1 MPRSIRN
8 WLSEQFGGDANVQ
21 IAKAIGSA
29 IGGPLAGW
37 GAGRFMENRNR
48 NNQGRH
54 YAADSPLAMGQ
65 TPQNNIGLALGMTDW
80 STGQPGQSSYGDY
93 SGQSYSSQPSNA
105 FQGSQAG
112 AAGDQQNSF
121 VINQDG
127 SYAVPDYMGSAQ
139 QPLMSP
145 RNYGNGASQGGGIG
159 FGWQSAQSPFD
170 QGMLMDS
177 LGFTGTT
184 GTGPED
190 QAAMWLR
197 KLVK

>member
-1 MPRSIRN
+1 MPRSIRD
-8 WLSEQFGGDANVQ
+8 WMSSQFGGDANVT

-54 YAADSPLAMGQ
+54 YAADSPLAQGQ
-65 TPQNNIGLALGMTDW
+65 TPQNNMGLALGMTDW
-80 STGQPGQSSYGDY
+80 STGQPGQSSYGNY
-93 SGQSYSSQPSNA
+93 SNQPSNA
-105 FQGSQAG
+105 FQGSQAS
-112 AAGDQQNSF
+112 AQGDQQGSF
-121 VINQDG
+121 VINKDG
-127 SYAVPDYMGSAQ
+127 SGAVPNYLGSAP
-139 QPLMSP
+139 QPLMSQ
-145 RNYGNGASQGGGIG
+145 RRTGNGASQGGGIG
-159 FGWQSAQSPFD
+159 FGWQGADNSFD

-177 LGFTGTT
+177 LGFSGAA